1 MEKGQQPLQ
10 SSLEDIILD
19 RVNGP
24 GWVATRGV
32 VKDPRSAEAS
42 EIEEAEQAMRNLAK
56 RGLVRL
62 WRLTVEH
69 DGSKMMAA
77 ARLDLELDKDLEER
91 GAWARA
97 EPYE

>member
-1 MEKGQQPLQ
+1 MEKPLE
-10 SSLEDIILD
+10 SSLEEIILD

-32 VKDPRSAEAS
+32 VKDPRSADAS
-42 EIEEAEQAMRNLAK
+42 EIEEAEQAMRNLAE

-77 ARLDLELDKDLEER
+77 GRPDLELDKDLEQR

>member
-1 MEKGQQPLQ
+1 
-10 SSLEDIILD
+10 
-19 RVNGP
+19 
-24 GWVATRGV
+24 
-32 VKDPRSAEAS
+32 
-42 EIEEAEQAMRNLAK
+42 MRNLAE

-77 ARLDLELDKDLEER
+77 GRLDLELDKDLEQR